1 MKSPMFLILILSLVM
16 LAGCDSIQRSERATR
31 APVVSHQPEAGKSA
45 VSAQSAGT
53 NTGEAD
59 VNDSYD
65 EKAQARAD
73 NPVMQQVSLNQA
85 DQSLSMAEA
94 MNRKIIRNA
103 DLTLEVATPMEA
115 QRKITAIAESVGGF
129 VVTSESKQRQ
139 TGDGKEELQIDLVVR
154 VPATQFGAGLDQIR
168 STGSRVIQEKVSGQ
182 DVTEEFIDLEA
193 RIKTQKALESQF
205 LEIMKQAH
213 KVEDAL
219 EVQRQVAEVRTEIE
233 KLEGRKRFLENRASL
248 STISVSLQS
257 PTAIAVN
264 PSSFGRNIR
273 EAVADS
279 MDVASAIVLFLI
291 RIVIVMIPIMI
302 LVILPGFLVT
312 RYAIR
317 RAREM
322 QLGREPQ
329 PDA

>member
-1 MKSPMFLILILSLVM
+1 MFLILILSLVM

-154 VPATQFGAGLDQIR
+154 VPATQFGAALDQIR